1 MTGINPPVIFSP
13 LNPSPYLGASL
24 VSLQFLVTSDQFSS
38 LGILGKD
45 IHSPKSSPSAISP
58 APSVGALP
66 ILFDVHHLDSC
77 CPDLG
82 ALTTHQAGWE
92 S

>member
-38 LGILGKD
+38 WEFLVKI
-45 IHSPKSSPSAISP
+45 STVPS
-58 APSVGALP
+58 LP
-66 ILFDVHHLDSC
+66 LLPFLRLHQWVP
-77 CPDLG
+77 CPYYLVF
-82 ALTTHQAGWE
+82 TV
-92 S
+92 